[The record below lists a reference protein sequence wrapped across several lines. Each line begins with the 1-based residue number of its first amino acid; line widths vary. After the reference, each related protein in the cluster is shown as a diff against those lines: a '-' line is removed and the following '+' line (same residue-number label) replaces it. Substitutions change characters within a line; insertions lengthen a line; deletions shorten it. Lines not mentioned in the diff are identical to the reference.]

1 MFPSLRER
9 RSTHAEAARRT
20 AAVLRILADRS
31 SVPLEALRLGL
42 DADSVAAMVH
52 SAYAAVGSVIAERVC
67 TPSTSNACVR
77 TVPLAA

>member
-9 RSTHAEAARRT
+9 RSTHAETARRT

-42 DADSVAAMVH
+42 DTDSVAAMVH
-52 SAYAAVGSVIAERVC
+52 SAYSAIGSVIADRVC
-67 TPSTSNACVR
+67 ATSATNACVR